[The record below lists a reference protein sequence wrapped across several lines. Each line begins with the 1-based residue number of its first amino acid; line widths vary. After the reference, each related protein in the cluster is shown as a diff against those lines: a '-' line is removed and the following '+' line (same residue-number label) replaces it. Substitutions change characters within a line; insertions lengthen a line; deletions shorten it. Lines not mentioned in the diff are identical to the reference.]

1 MNDNARPSR
10 WFVFTLGMLAALTA
24 TAVDLSLPAIPM
36 MVDGLSAEMSLGQQ
50 VVGLYIAGI
59 AVGQLPAGLYS
70 DRIGRL
76 PVLYFGL
83 GLFTIA
89 SIVSALAVDIHVMLI
104 ARFVQGIGGAAGI
117 VLSRAI
123 VRDVSSGPEA
133 ARLMS
138 VMVMIFTIVPMLAP
152 VVGSLVVA
160 TLGWRAS
167 FGTVAAFGLLAMY
180 AVNRT
185 MYETHVPVVTQG
197 ALRQLGYSLR
207 EFITQRQSLYGAAL
221 VVLAAV
227 GYMSMISGSAALILE
242 IYGFPVA
249 TFGFIFAL
257 QGAGLLI
264 GSSLNRRLL
273 LRYSAMQMLA
283 VGATLTAA
291 ASVQMLIIMWLGDA
305 SFWWVWGN
313 SCLFMTGSAFIMTN
327 GTAIALDPVPRTAG
341 VGSSVI
347 GTLQGL
353 ASATSAVVAGALYD
367 GSVSMSIVILGLAGI
382 VIAAIFLS
390 RRLILGN
397 RPVTAHDA

>member
-50 VVGLYIAGI
+50 VIGLYIAGI

-89 SIVSALAVDIHVMLI
+89 SIVSALAVDVHVMLI
-104 ARFVQGIGGAAGI
+104 ARFVQGLGGAAGI

-152 VVGSLVVA
+152 MVGSLVVA

-197 ALRQLGYSLR
+197 ALRQRGYSLR
-207 EFITQRQSLYGAAL
+207 EFVTQRQSLYGAAL

-249 TFGFIFAL
+249 SFGFIFAL
-257 QGAGLLI
+257 QGAGLLV

-305 SFWWVWGN
+305 GFWWVWGN

-347 GTLQGL
+347 GTVQGL
-353 ASATSAVVAGALYD
+353 ASATSAVTAGALYD

-382 VIAAIFLS
+382 AIAAIFLS

-397 RPVTAHDA
+397 RPVTVHDA